1 MKKQRNHE
9 GISESPNLTEDDA
22 IGLGWR
28 LPDQPDRC
36 GSDFREEDADWR
48 ARHCHA
54 AVLQAG

>member
-36 GSDFREEDADWR
+36 GSDFWEEDAD
-48 ARHCHA
+48 
-54 AVLQAG
+54 